1 MNYSFSEEEIRFRG
15 EVDAFV
21 RRELPSDWDERSFY
35 WPAAYGAIAMFEEEH
50 QAFCRAFLRK
60 LGTRGWLSLGWPEA
74 CGGGGSMMKQ
84 AIADDVISYYRAPSG
99 NIATVIGGPTILFVG
114 SEEMKREFLPPI
126 ARGEINFWLGY
137 SEPNAGSDLAALKT
151 TAVADGDDF
160 IVNGR
165 KIWSSG
171 AHVADYAWL
180 LAKTDPVAGG
190 HRGATLFLVD
200 NNLPGITIRPI
211 ENIVGF
217 HSFNEVFFDDV
228 RVPKRF
234 MVGGLN
240 RGFYNV
246 MVALQFE
253 RLVVGVGAFRRIL
266 DELVGYAK
274 KKHAR
279 RKRCVQFALAR
290 DALASVATDID
301 VLYGFYWQNVWM
313 MDQGKVPELE
323 ASAMKLF
330 STELSRKL
338 SHVAVDILGLP
349 AQLDRGSRYAPL
361 QGRVLAGYLDAVSG
375 PIGAGTS
382 EIQRGIIATRGLG
395 LPRT

>member
-1 MNYSFSEEEIRFRG
+1 MDVSFSEEELHFRR
-15 EVDAFV
+15 EVNDFV
-21 RRELPSDWDERSFY
+21 RRELPPDWDEHAFY
-35 WPAAYGAIAMFEEEH
+35 WPAAYGAIAVFEAEH
-50 QAFCRAFLRK
+50 QAFCKGFLRK
-60 LGTRGWLSLGWPEA
+60 LGVRGWLTLGWPRE
-74 CGGGGSMMKQ
+74 CGGAGSMMKQ

-99 NIATVIGGPTILFVG
+99 TIATTIGGPTIILVG

-126 ARGEINFWLGY
+126 ARGEIHFWLGY

-151 TAVADGDDF
+151 SAIADGDDF
-160 IVNGR
+160 VVNGQ

-180 LAKTDPVAGG
+180 LVKTDPSAGR
-190 HRGATLFLVD
+190 HRGATLMLVD
-200 NNLPGITIRPI
+200 NRLPGITIRPL

-228 RVPKRF
+228 RVPRR
-234 MVGGLN
+234 MVVGGVN
-240 RGFYNV
+240 QGFYNV

-253 RLVVGVGAFRRIL
+253 RIVLGIGAFRRVL
-266 DELVGYAK
+266 DELVAHVKSSSRQGSGRVN
-274 KKHAR
+274 HTR
-279 RKRCVQFALAR
+279 AR
-290 DALASVATDID
+290 DALACMAIEIE
-301 VLYGFYWQNVWM
+301 VLYGLYWQNVWM
-313 MDQGKVPELE
+313 IDQGRMPELE

-338 SHVAVDILGLP
+338 AHVAADILGPYAL
-349 AQLDRGSRYAPL
+349 LDRGSPYAPL

-395 LPRT
+395 LPRA

>member
-1 MNYSFSEEEIRFRG
+1 MNFAFSEEEIRFRS
-15 EVDAFV
+15 EVDTFV
-21 RRELPSDWDERSFY
+21 RRELPPDWDERSFY
-35 WPAAYGAIAMFEEEH
+35 WPAAYGAIAVFEEEH
-50 QAFCRAFLRK
+50 QAFCRAFLRQ
-60 LGTRGWLSLGWPEA
+60 LGARGWLSLGWPEA

-99 NIATVIGGPTILFVG
+99 NIATVIGGPTIIFVG

-137 SEPNAGSDLAALKT
+137 SEPNAGSDLASLKT
-151 TAVADGDDF
+151 TAVSDGDDF
-160 IVNGR
+160 IVNGQ

-171 AHVADYAWL
+171 AHVSDYAWL
-180 LAKTDPVAGG
+180 LARTDPAAGG
-190 HRGATLFLVD
+190 HRGATLLLVD
-200 NNLPGITIRPI
+200 NNLPGVTIRPI

-240 RGFYNV
+240 KGFYNV

-253 RLVVGVGAFRRIL
+253 RLVVGIGAFRRIL
-266 DELVGYAK
+266 DELVGYVKERYGRK
-274 KKHAR
+274 KDRVKNT
-279 RKRCVQFALAR
+279 LAR
-290 DALASVATDID
+290 NALASIAIDIE
-301 VLYGFYWQNVWM
+301 VLYGLYWQNVWM
-313 MDQGKVPELE
+313 MEQGRVPELE

-338 SHVAVDILGLP
+338 AGVAVDVLGLP
-349 AQLDRGSRYAPL
+349 AQLDRGSLYAPL
-361 QGRVLAGYLDAVSG
+361 QGRVMAGYLDAVSG

-395 LPRT
+395 LPRA

>member
-1 MNYSFSEEEIRFRG
+1 MIVSFSEEEIQFRND
-15 EVDAFV
+15 VDALV
-21 RRELPSDWDERSFY
+21 RRELPPDWDERAFY
-35 WPAAYGAIAMFEEEH
+35 WPAAYGAIAVFEEEH
-50 QAFCRAFLRK
+50 QVFCRAFLRK
-60 LGTRGWLSLGWPEA
+60 LGERGWLSLGWPEA
-74 CGGGGSMMKQ
+74 YGGTGSWMKQ

-99 NIATVIGGPTILFVG
+99 NIATVIGGPTIIFVG

-137 SEPNAGSDLAALKT
+137 SEPNAGSDLASLKT
-151 TAVADGDDF
+151 TAIADGDDF
-160 IVNGR
+160 IINGQ

-171 AHVADYAWL
+171 AHVSDYAWL
-180 LAKTDPVAGG
+180 LARTDSSAGAY
-190 HRGATLFLVD
+190 RGSTLFLVD
-200 NNLPGITIRPI
+200 NRLPGITIRPI

-228 RVPKRF
+228 RVPGRF
-234 MVGGLN
+234 VVGGVN

-253 RLVVGVGAFRRIL
+253 RLVLGIGAFRRTL
-266 DELVGYAK
+266 DDLVKFMKEKYTRK
-274 KKHAR
+274 KKCASYI
-279 RKRCVQFALAR
+279 VAR
-290 DALASVATDID
+290 DALASVAIDIE
-301 VLYGFYWQNVWM
+301 VLYGLYWQNVWM
-313 MDQGKVPELE
+313 MDQGRVPELE

-338 SHVAVDILGLP
+338 AGVAVDVLGLS
-349 AQLDRGSRYAPL
+349 AQLDRGSPYAPL
-361 QGRVLAGYLDAVSG
+361 QGRVQAGYLDAVSG

-395 LPRT
+395 LPRA